1 MVFQNIIDFFKG
13 HVVLSEGSP
22 TQWPMTFQDPA
33 TPVINGIVELHHEVI
48 ALVTFVVVFVGVML
62 FGAINEYTE
71 GNTHNEK
78 SVVDVVIHA
87 PVLEVVWT
95 VIPALILMVLAVPS
109 FVLLYAADEMVDP
122 ALTLQVVGH
131 QWYWSYEYSDYENE
145 DGESLQFDS
154 YIIPSD
160 DLEEGQL
167 RLLSVDNEVVLPVD
181 THIRVIV
188 TAADVL
194 HCWAVP
200 SFGIKL
206 DACPGRLNQVGL
218 FIQRQGTFFGQC
230 SEICGVNHGFMPI
243 AVNAVSLEDY
253 CSWIQNQLAGEEG
266 DD

>member
-1 MVFQNIIDFFKG
+1 MFFQKFIESFKTPAVFA
-13 HVVLSEGSP
+13 EASP

-33 TPVINGIVELHHEVI
+33 TPVMSGIVELHHEVM
-48 ALVTFVVVFVGVML
+48 ALVTFVVVFVAVML
-62 FGAINEYTE
+62 YGALVEYAE
-71 GNTHNEK
+71 GARHNEK

-95 VIPALILMVLAVPS
+95 VIPALILMALAVPS
-109 FVLLYAADEMVDP
+109 FVLLYAADEVVDP
-122 ALTLQVVGH
+122 AITLKVVGH
-131 QWYWSYEYSDYENE
+131 QWYWSYEYTDYTTE

-154 YIIPSD
+154 YMIPSD

-167 RLLSVDNEVVLPVD
+167 RLLSVDNEVVLPID

-218 FIQRQGTFFGQC
+218 FIQRPGTFFGQC

-253 CSWIQNQLAGEEG
+253 CSWIQTQLTEE
-266 DD
+266 DDD